1 MFFLK
6 GDWTIVLLQ
15 MESERIGVLLKVQAL
30 AYEACNRI
38 RMPLPISKTLEMG
51 KKKYTLFDWKSFMVY
66 DRSHSKNNDV
76 FYVSLSIKHIDL
88 VRKLCVFIF
97 YFIDLVVKTV
107 FLFSLHKGRQT
118 SKKLNWNMNNGTIIF
133 LTPLLIVLNWKIL
146 LLFSLW
152 CKIISCFK

>member
-1 MFFLK
+1 M
-6 GDWTIVLLQ
+6 
-15 MESERIGVLLKVQAL
+15 

-38 RMPLPISKTLEMG
+38 RMHLHMSKILETG
-51 KKKYTLFDWKSFMVY
+51 KKKSTPCLIKKASRCMA
-66 DRSHSKNNDV
+66 DRMPKITV
-76 FYVSLSIKHIDL
+76 FYLSLSIKHIYL

-97 YFIDLVVKTV
+97 YFIDLVVKIL